1 MIFSAQKHQSD
12 REVWFIRAPSAVF
25 SGVLVMKSILIF
37 LLALVSV
44 NALAESPAVY
54 EKSVDQNLET
64 AYKHVYKALES
75 NGFKVVYEVDIQ
87 ENLTKFAAK
96 NAIKDFN
103 LSQLEGI
110 KSMVF
115 CNGPLAVKI
124 SNADP
129 TMLAMCPLHLTLT
142 QKAGRATVLFV
153 RPSFIAQGSKA
164 EAPAKELEEKVIKA
178 IESGLDGA
186 Q

>member
-1 MIFSAQKHQSD
+1 
-12 REVWFIRAPSAVF
+12 
-25 SGVLVMKSILIF
+25 MKSTLIL
-37 LLALVSV
+37 LLTLASL

-54 EKSVDQNLET
+54 EKSVDQNLDT
-64 AYKHVYKALES
+64 AYKRVNKALEG
-75 NGFKVVYEVDIQ
+75 NGFKVVYEIDML

-96 NAIKDFN
+96 NAVKDFN
-103 LSQLEGI
+103 LNQLEGI

-142 QKAGRATVLFV
+142 QKAGRVSVLFV
-153 RPSFIAQGSKA
+153 RPSVIAQGSKA
-164 EAPAKELEEKVIKA
+164 EAPARELEEKVIKA
-178 IESGLDGA
+178 IESGLNGA

>member
-1 MIFSAQKHQSD
+1 
-12 REVWFIRAPSAVF
+12 
-25 SGVLVMKSILIF
+25 MKSTLIL
-37 LLALVSV
+37 LLALFSS

-54 EKSVDQNLET
+54 EKSFDQNLDT
-64 AYKHVYKALES
+64 AYKRVYKALEG
-75 NGFKVVYEVDIQ
+75 NGFKVVYEIDML

-96 NAIKDFN
+96 NAVKDFN
-103 LSQLEGI
+103 VNQLEGI

-129 TMLAMCPLHLTLT
+129 AMLGLCPLHLTLT
-142 QKAGRATVLFV
+142 QKAGRVSVLFV
-153 RPSFIAQGSKA
+153 RPGVVAQGSKA

-178 IESGLDGA
+178 IESDMGDA

>member
-1 MIFSAQKHQSD
+1 MLLFT
-12 REVWFIRAPSAVF
+12 
-25 SGVLVMKSILIF
+25 LIS
-37 LLALVSV
+37 L
-44 NALAESPAVY
+44 NAWAESPAVY
-54 EKSVDQNLET
+54 EKSFNQNLDT
-64 AYKHVYKALES
+64 AYKRVYKALED

-87 ENLTKFAAK
+87 ENLTKFAKK
-96 NAIKDFN
+96 NAVKDFN
-103 LSQLEGI
+103 LHQLEGI

-115 CNGPLAVKI
+115 CNAPLAIKI

-129 TMLAMCPLHLTLT
+129 AMLAMCPLHLTFT

-153 RPSFIAQGSKA
+153 RPGVIAQGSKA

-178 IESGLDGA
+178 IEGGLNGA

>member
-1 MIFSAQKHQSD
+1 
-12 REVWFIRAPSAVF
+12 
-25 SGVLVMKSILIF
+25 MKTLTL
-37 LLALVSV
+37 LLALFSL

-54 EKSVDQNLET
+54 EKTFEQNMDT
-64 AYKHVYKALES
+64 AYKRVYKALEG
-75 NGFKVVYEVDIQ
+75 NGFKVVYEIDML

-96 NAIKDFN
+96 NAVKDFN
-103 LSQLEGI
+103 VNQLEGI

-129 TMLAMCPLHLTLT
+129 TMLGLCPLHLTLT
-142 QKAGRATVLFV
+142 QKAGRVSVLFV
-153 RPSFIAQGSKA
+153 RPGVVAQGSKA

-178 IESGLDGA
+178 IETGLSDA

>member
-1 MIFSAQKHQSD
+1 
-12 REVWFIRAPSAVF
+12 
-25 SGVLVMKSILIF
+25 MKSILI
-37 LLALVSV
+37 LLSALVSF

-54 EKSVDQNLET
+54 EKSFNQNLDT
-64 AYKHVYKALES
+64 AYALVSKALDA

-103 LSQLEGI
+103 LNQLEGI

-115 CNGPLAVKI
+115 CNAPLAIKI

-129 TMLAMCPLHLTLT
+129 AMLAICPLHLES
-142 QKAGRATVLFV
+142 AESGGRA
-153 RPSFIAQGSKA
+153 G
-164 EAPAKELEEKVIKA
+164 
-178 IESGLDGA
+178 
-186 Q
+186 

>member
-1 MIFSAQKHQSD
+1 
-12 REVWFIRAPSAVF
+12 
-25 SGVLVMKSILIF
+25 MKSMLV
-37 LLALVSV
+37 LLFALVSA

-54 EKSVDQNLET
+54 EKSFDQT
-64 AYKHVYKALES
+64 MDIVYPHVYKALEG
-75 NGFKVVYEVDIQ
+75 NGFKVVYEIDMQ

-96 NAIKDFN
+96 NAVKDFN
-103 LSQLEGI
+103 LNQLEAN

-129 TMLAMCPLHLTLT
+129 AMLALCPLHLTLT
-142 QKAGRATVLFV
+142 QKAGRVTVLFI
-153 RPSFIAQGSKA
+153 RPGVIAQGSKA
-164 EAPAKELEEKVIKA
+164 ETPAKELEKKVIKA
-178 IESGLDGA
+178 IESGLNIG

>member
-1 MIFSAQKHQSD
+1 
-12 REVWFIRAPSAVF
+12 
-25 SGVLVMKSILIF
+25 MKPITVF
-37 LLALVSV
+37 LLALVSL
-44 NALAESPAVY
+44 NAWAESPAVY
-54 EKSVDQNLET
+54 EKSVDQNPET
-64 AYKHVYKALES
+64 AYKGVYKALES
-75 NGFKVVYEVDIQ
+75 NGFKVVYEIDML

-96 NAIKDFN
+96 NAVKDFN
-103 LSQLEGI
+103 LNHLEGI

-115 CNGPLAVKI
+115 CNAPLAVKI

-142 QKAGRATVLFV
+142 QKAGRATILFV

-178 IESGLDGA
+178 IESGLSA
-186 Q
+186 P

>member
-1 MIFSAQKHQSD
+1 
-12 REVWFIRAPSAVF
+12 
-25 SGVLVMKSILIF
+25 MKSTLILLF
-37 LLALVSV
+37 ALVSA

-54 EKSVDQNLET
+54 EKSFDQNMDT
-64 AYKHVYKALES
+64 AYKRVYKALES
-75 NGFKVVYEVDIQ
+75 NGFKVVYEIDML

-96 NAIKDFN
+96 NSVKDFN
-103 LSQLEGI
+103 LNQLEGI

-129 TMLAMCPLHLTLT
+129 TMLALCPLHLTLT

-153 RPSFIAQGSKA
+153 RPSVIAQGSKA
-164 EAPAKELEEKVIKA
+164 EAPVKELEEKVIKA
-178 IESGLDGA
+178 IESGLNYG

>member
-1 MIFSAQKHQSD
+1 
-12 REVWFIRAPSAVF
+12 
-25 SGVLVMKSILIF
+25 MKSTLIL
-37 LLALVSV
+37 LLALVSF

-54 EKSVDQNLET
+54 EKSFDQNLDT
-64 AYKHVYKALES
+64 AYKRVYKALEG

-96 NAIKDFN
+96 NAVKDFN
-103 LSQLEGI
+103 LNQLEGI

-115 CNGPLAVKI
+115 CNAPLAVKI

-129 TMLAMCPLHLTLT
+129 AMLALCPLHLTFT
-142 QKAGRATVLFV
+142 QKAGRVSVLFV
-153 RPSFIAQGSKA
+153 RPGVIAKGSNA
-164 EAPAKELEEKVIKA
+164 EAPAKELEDKVIKA
-178 IESGLDGA
+178 IESGLSYG

>member
-1 MIFSAQKHQSD
+1 
-12 REVWFIRAPSAVF
+12 
-25 SGVLVMKSILIF
+25 MKSALILLF
-37 LLALVSV
+37 ALVSA

-54 EKSVDQNLET
+54 EKSFDQNLDT
-64 AYKHVYKALES
+64 AYPRVYKALEG
-75 NGFKVVYEVDIQ
+75 NGFKVVYEIDMQ

-96 NAIKDFN
+96 NAVKDFN
-103 LSQLEGI
+103 LNKLEGI

-129 TMLAMCPLHLTLT
+129 AMLGLCPLHLTLT
-142 QKAGRATVLFV
+142 QKDGRVTVLFV
-153 RPSFIAQGSKA
+153 RPGVIAQGSKA
-164 EAPAKELEEKVIKA
+164 EAPAKELEDKVIKA
-178 IESGLDGA
+178 IESGLNNG

>member
-1 MIFSAQKHQSD
+1 
-12 REVWFIRAPSAVF
+12 
-25 SGVLVMKSILIF
+25 MKSTLIL
-37 LLALVSV
+37 LLALASANV
-44 NALAESPAVY
+44 LAESPAVY
-54 EKSVDQNLET
+54 EKSFDQNLDT
-64 AYKHVYKALES
+64 AYPRVYKALEG
-75 NGFKVVYEVDIQ
+75 NGFKVVYEIDMQ

-96 NAIKDFN
+96 NAVKDFN
-103 LSQLEGI
+103 LNQLEGI

-129 TMLAMCPLHLTLT
+129 AMLALCPLHLTLT
-142 QKAGRATVLFV
+142 QKSGRVTVLFA
-153 RPSFIAQGSKA
+153 RPGVIAKGSKA

-178 IESGLDGA
+178 IESGLNVA